1 LAFLSLILGL
11 IIGSFLNVCIYR
23 LPRRESV
30 VFGKS
35 RCPHCHHALGAA
47 DLVPV
52 VSYLWLRGRCRYCG
66 GPISGQYPTVE
77 LVTGVVFLVTYL
89 VTGWDLLLLK
99 YWFLFAL
106 LILIA
111 FIDINLL
118 LIPNPLVAL
127 MLVWCLFWQLFR
139 PELSWGQSLVGSLLG
154 GGILL
159 AVAVASRGAMG
170 GGDIKLMFAAG
181 LFLGGPGV
189 VLALFMAFVSGAL
202 VGSLLLAT
210 GIKKFKEPI
219 PFGPFLAFGIFV
231 ATLWGEPLV
240 RSYLRLTGIS

>member
-1 LAFLSLILGL
+1 MAFLSLILGL

-139 PELSWGQSLVGSLLG
+139 PELSWGQSLVGSL
-154 GGILL
+154 
-159 AVAVASRGAMG
+159 
-170 GGDIKLMFAAG
+170 
-181 LFLGGPGV
+181 
-189 VLALFMAFVSGAL
+189 
-202 VGSLLLAT
+202 
-210 GIKKFKEPI
+210 
-219 PFGPFLAFGIFV
+219 
-231 ATLWGEPLV
+231 
-240 RSYLRLTGIS
+240 